1 MTAIVAIICSTSV
14 LLAIISGA
22 FKERER
28 RFLEEQRFADLRDH
42 SARCVDAANRA
53 IAAAEESRKKLA
65 ELETQLSFM
74 RGRS

>member
-1 MTAIVAIICSTSV
+1 MTSIVAIICATAVV
-14 LLAIISGA
+14 LAVVIGA

-28 RFLEEQRFADLRDH
+28 RFLEEHRFADLRDH
-42 SARCVDAANRA
+42 AVRCVDAANRA

>member
-1 MTAIVAIICSTSV
+1 MTAIVAIICATSV
-14 LLAIISGA
+14 LLAIIIGT

-28 RFLEEQRFADLRDH
+28 RFLEERRFSDLRDQ
-42 SARCVDAANRA
+42 SVRCVDAANRA